1 MATNFN
7 DTLPVAAAGK
17 TNVNFATDGSGNIS
31 ASVDIATYAVDSGA
45 ANAYVISGVPTPIVG
60 TCYRILMANA
70 NTTAST
76 LVVDGAAAAP
86 ITKNGTTALAGAEI
100 GIGAIVTVVFDGTN
114 YQLQG
119 KY

>member
-1 MATNFN
+1 
-7 DTLPVAAAGK
+7 
-17 TNVNFATDGSGNIS
+17 
-31 ASVDIATYAVDSGA
+31 
-45 ANAYVISGVPTPIVG
+45 
-60 TCYRILMANA
+60 MANA